1 MYLGLA
7 SYHLP
12 ERSSTMSKIDE
23 NEIRRRLKLLSQIEP
38 APEAARR
45 ATERVRDTLVNKEK
59 RRESTRM
66 WRAIIKRPIT
76 KLAAAAVLL
85 IGLGYVAG
93 RLSVPPPDVEQLRS
107 DLEAS
112 LKSSLAEEMNRRW
125 QPVFAASC
133 VQLKDE
139 LHQQLRRDLA
149 EFGVRILTA
158 SGSLTEQRLMELIN
172 LIEAARK
179 QDRRRIAT
187 AFEQIELNRQQDKT
201 FFGNGLVTLAA
212 QTNELLG
219 TKEN

>member
-1 MYLGLA
+1 
-7 SYHLP
+7 
-12 ERSSTMSKIDE
+12 MSKIDE

-38 APEAARR
+38 TPEAARR

-66 WRAIIKRPIT
+66 WRAIIKRPMT
-76 KLAAAAVLL
+76 KLAAAAILL
-85 IGLGYVAG
+85 ICLGYAVG
-93 RLSVPPPDVEQLRS
+93 RLSAPQPPDVEQLRS
-107 DLEAS
+107 ALETS
-112 LKSSLAEEMNRRW
+112 LKSSLEEEMNRRW

-139 LHQQLRRDLA
+139 LHQQVRRDLA
-149 EFGVRILTA
+149 EFADQILTA

-179 QDRRRIAT
+179 QDRRRVAT
-187 AFEQIELNRQQDKT
+187 ALEQIQLNRLQDKT
-201 FFGNGLVTLAA
+201 LFGNGLVTLAA
-212 QTNELLG
+212 RTDELLG

>member
-1 MYLGLA
+1 
-7 SYHLP
+7 
-12 ERSSTMSKIDE
+12 MSKIDE

-38 APEAARR
+38 TPEAARR
-45 ATERVRDTLVNKEK
+45 ATERVRDTLANKEK
-59 RRESTRM
+59 RRESTGI

-93 RLSVPPPDVEQLRS
+93 RLSAPQPDIEA
-107 DLEAS
+107 LETS
-112 LKSSLAEEMNRRW
+112 LKLSLEEEINRRW
-125 QPVFAASC
+125 QPVFTASC

-139 LHQQLRRDLA
+139 LHQQVRRDLA
-149 EFGVRILTA
+149 EFADQILTA

-179 QDRRRIAT
+179 QDRRRIET
-187 AFEQIELNRQQDKT
+187 ALELIELNRQQDKT
-201 FFGNGLVTLAA
+201 LFGNGLVTLAA

-219 TKEN
+219 TRDN

>member
-1 MYLGLA
+1 
-7 SYHLP
+7 
-12 ERSSTMSKIDE
+12 MSKIDE
-23 NEIRRRLKLLSQIEP
+23 DEIRRRLKVLSQIEP
-38 APEAARR
+38 TPEAARR

-59 RRESTRM
+59 RRESTGTRTR
-66 WRAIIKRPIT
+66 RAIIKRPII

-93 RLSVPPPDVEQLRS
+93 RLSAPPTDVEQLRS

-125 QPVFAASC
+125 QPVFTASC

-139 LHQQLRRDLA
+139 IHQQLRRDLA
-149 EFGVRILTA
+149 EFADRILTA
-158 SGSLTEQRLMELIN
+158 SDTLTEQRLMELIN

-179 QDRRRIAT
+179 QDRWRVAT
-187 AFEQIELNRQQDKT
+187 ALERIELNRMQDKT
-201 FFGNGLVTLAA
+201 LFGKGLVNLAA
-212 QTNELLG
+212 QTNELLD